1 LDVQL
6 AKKEDFMIKRTLEKK
21 LKNAANQ
28 FPVVTVTGPRQ
39 SGKTTLAKDVFKHYD
54 YVSLE
59 LPDQR
64 SFALEDPRGF
74 LNQFE
79 GPVVLDEIQRAPGL
93 FSYIQVIVDNRADK
107 TGQFILTG
115 SQNFLLLQSISQSLA
130 GRCAVLHLLPFS
142 LAELMGR
149 MPISFD
155 ILGRAVAKRSAPP
168 KLSLLETLF
177 TGFYPRIHDKR
188 LPPDEWLANYYQT
201 YLERD
206 VRTVL
211 NVGDIESFS
220 RFIRLC
226 AGRSGQLLNLSGLAS
241 DCGISHTTAKRWIS
255 VLEASF
261 VIMLLRPHHQNYGK
275 RLIKTPKLYF
285 LDSGLLCYLL
295 QIKSAQELNHR
306 AERGAIFESYVVS
319 ELLKNFIHRGV
330 QSSIYFWR
338 DSAGNEID
346 VIIDLGLRK
355 IPLETKSSQ
364 TVVSDFF
371 DTLAYWRDLSGDPDA
386 PAALVYG
393 GDRSFMRSG
402 IAVYP
407 WYVL

>member
-1 LDVQL
+1 
-6 AKKEDFMIKRTLEKK
+6 MIKRTLEKK
-21 LKNAANQ
+21 LRDAAKQ

-39 SGKTTLAKDVFKHYD
+39 SGKTTLVKAVFNHYD

-64 SFALEDPRGF
+64 SFASEDPQGF

-79 GPVVLDEIQRAPGL
+79 DPVILDEIQRTPDL
-93 FSYIQVIVDNRADK
+93 FSYIQVIVDNHPKK

-115 SQNFLLLQSISQSLA
+115 SQNFLFLQSISQSLA

-149 MPISFD
+149 PPISLD
-155 ILGRAVAKRSAPP
+155 IFGKYAARKPVPP
-168 KLSLLETLF
+168 RRGLLETLF
-177 TGFYPRIHDKR
+177 TGFYPRIHDMG
-188 LPPDEWLANYYQT
+188 LSPQEWLANYYMT

-206 VRTVL
+206 VRTIL

-241 DCGISHTTAKRWIS
+241 DCGITHTTVRRWIS

-261 VIMLLRPHHQNYGK
+261 VITLLRPHFKNYGK
-275 RLIKTPKLYF
+275 RLVKTPKLYF

-295 QIKSAQELNHR
+295 QIRSPRELNHR
-306 AERGAIFESYVVS
+306 AERGAIFESFVIS
-319 ELLKNFIHRGV
+319 ELIKNFMHRGEQPV
-330 QSSIYFWR
+330 LYFWR
-338 DSAGNEID
+338 DSAGHELD
-346 VIIDLGLRK
+346 SIIELGDRR
-355 IPLETKSSQ
+355 IPLESKSGQ
-364 TVVSDFF
+364 TVVPDFF
-371 DTLAYWRDLSGDPDA
+371 KILTFWRNLSGDPHS

-393 GDRSFMRSG
+393 GDKSFMRSG

-407 WYVL
+407 WFVL